1 MITIS
6 IIFLLPLLLIFYAVQ
21 TDKELNFAIMD
32 GFMVGIV
39 YDKDIDDN
47 EPNIIHT
54 IQMCLGVLSIVV
66 TWENYKDGL

>member
-21 TDKELNFAIMD
+21 TGKELQFAMMD
-32 GFMVGIV
+32 GFMVGLV

-47 EPNIIHT
+47 EPEVIHT
-54 IQMCLGVLSIVV
+54 LQMCLGVLSIVV
-66 TWENYKDGL
+66 TWETLKNE